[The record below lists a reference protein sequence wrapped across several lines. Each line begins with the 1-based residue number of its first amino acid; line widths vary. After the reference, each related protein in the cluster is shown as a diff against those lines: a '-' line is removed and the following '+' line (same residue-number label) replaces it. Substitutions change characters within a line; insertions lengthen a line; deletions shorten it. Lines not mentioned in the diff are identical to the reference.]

1 MDSQVEAND
10 QYGSQHAEKI
20 AFSSPSPLAI
30 HSHREGFFGGRMSGC
45 SGCAVCG
52 MERFMSEKE
61 RKLPTALTVIK
72 AIAAADGKL
81 KTSPAYLTKLQMIR
95 LCKNWLKNRRFK

>member
-1 MDSQVEAND
+1 
-10 QYGSQHAEKI
+10 
-20 AFSSPSPLAI
+20 
-30 HSHREGFFGGRMSGC
+30 
-45 SGCAVCG
+45 
-52 MERFMSEKE
+52 MSEKE